1 MMGVFYSL
9 GRLIER
15 VITLAFAGGA
25 GALVGAFISDGQE
38 GAIAAGVAIGVGVV
52 LFKWMIGGA
61 RRGVA
66 KHVGPADLG
75 TIVSITSQ
83 PPPGAPWYHHTYV
96 LVDVKGKRRKLK
108 LTPDQAREFSEN
120 YSEGDVGRIA
130 YSGKRLLAFTPAS
143 PAAPIRNKTGIKAFI
158 SYAHGSDPESQMA
171 EYVAEVLE
179 TSGMEPWVDKTELR
193 PGQQLSSDLVKQ
205 IRKSDY
211 FVPLLSKEYM
221 TSEWCLREFETAAEA
236 GISMKPIKITK
247 SRLVPPPYMK
257 KLYKKTAGDP
267 VYLDMTSRHAP
278 QKLRE
283 LAEDMIHRA

>member
-1 MMGVFYSL
+1 MMGVFSGI
-9 GRLIER
+9 GRLIAR
-15 VITLAFAGGA
+15 VITLGFAGGA
-25 GALVGAFISDGQE
+25 GAFVAALISNGQNE
-38 GAIAAGVAIGVGVV
+38 AIAAGAAIGAGVV
-52 LFKWMIGGA
+52 LLKWVIGGA
-61 RRGVA
+61 RRGAA
-66 KHVGPADLG
+66 KHAGPADLG

-108 LTPDQAREFSEN
+108 LTPGQAREFSEN

-130 YSGKRLLAFTPAS
+130 CKGKRLLAFTPATA
-143 PAAPIRNKTGIKAFI
+143 AAPIRNKTGIRAFI
-158 SYAHGSDPESQMA
+158 SYSHGNDPESQMA

-179 TSGMEPWVDKTELR
+179 TSGIEPWLDKTELR

-236 GISMKPIKITK
+236 RISMKPIKITK
-247 SRLVPPPYMK
+247 SRLVPPPYLK

-283 LAEDMIHRA
+283 LAEDMINRA